1 MAAGGFGWRLA
12 FVLSP
17 CSAKIGNS
25 LSIKPFL
32 GVVGSRSMHT
42 MFSALLN
49 LARAILV
56 SKARLAAEN
65 AALRQQLAV
74 YLRTH
79 KRPKLKPADRVFCV
93 TRHAMRTT

>member
-1 MAAGGFGWRLA
+1 
-12 FVLSP
+12 
-17 CSAKIGNS
+17 
-25 LSIKPFL
+25 
-32 GVVGSRSMHT
+32 MHT